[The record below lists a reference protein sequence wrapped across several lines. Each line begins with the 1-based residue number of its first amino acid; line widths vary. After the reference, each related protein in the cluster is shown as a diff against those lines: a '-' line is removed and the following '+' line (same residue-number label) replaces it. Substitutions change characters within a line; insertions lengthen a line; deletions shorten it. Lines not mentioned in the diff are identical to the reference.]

1 MELSKERRQCND
13 GHVMIV
19 AGGADREIWLSMTRP
34 SMIEERTP
42 TFPLAKG

>member
-19 AGGADREIWLSMTRP
+19 AGGADRGDLVVDDTTIDD
-34 SMIEERTP
+34 
-42 TFPLAKG
+42 